1 MKKQLALMFGIWLFV
16 YPIVTAILYALRTFG
31 SSLPVPVQTLIATL
45 ILVPV
50 MIGWVAPFV
59 RKQVEQLFSNK
70 QVPPVPNSA
79 PARN

>member
-59 RKQVEQLFSNK
+59 RKQVGVTTENGKNRTLRILDW
-70 QVPPVPNSA
+70 P
-79 PARN
+79 